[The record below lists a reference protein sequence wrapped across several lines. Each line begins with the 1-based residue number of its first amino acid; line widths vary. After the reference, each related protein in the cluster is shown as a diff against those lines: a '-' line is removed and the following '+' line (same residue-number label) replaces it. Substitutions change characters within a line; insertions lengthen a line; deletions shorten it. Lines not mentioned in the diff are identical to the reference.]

1 MKQRIAF
8 KDLGITSTPWKK
20 CLNCKVNPAQGTL
33 CKDCITMASPL
44 NDFFGFKNQPIRKTL
59 DEKLPSIIV
68 QEPAEKCVK
77 CGSENLELIQENNGF
92 TLPQGPTKIE
102 IVGVACL
109 DCGHK
114 EYD

>member
-20 CLNCKVNPAQGTL
+20 DK
-33 CKDCITMASPL
+33 K
-44 NDFFGFKNQPIRKTL
+44 
-59 DEKLPSIIV
+59 V
-68 QEPAEKCVK
+68 QEPAETQEQCVK
-77 CGSENLELIQENNGF
+77 CGSTNLQIIYENNGF
-92 TLPQGPTKIE
+92 SYPDGPAKIE
-102 IVGVACL
+102 AVGVACK